1 MASVQALP
9 RKAQGGDASWPG
21 TQQDGHCGFV
31 GWPWPQTQPG
41 SEAVALAGGGCR
53 FSQEAG
59 RGWQLWQL
67 ACPRCAHEPSRVL
80 TVALELA
87 LAPPSGVE
95 RRAQR
100 GQGPALRHTAH
111 TGGPRIGVTC
121 CFCRGPAGDLVAAP
135 FFLRSK
141 LGTSSYPLKEY
152 SSVALSTCCVAPT
165 APSPAPKH
173 LHPPGGAPC
182 TRSWH
187 PSPQPPTLQAA
198 FGPDARG
205 CQWDPCL
212 CPLHLGILLSDPRF
226 TQAAAGPELPSLR
239 CRALHGVDSP
249 PL

>member
-141 LGTSSYPLKEY
+141 LGDIKLPLEGVQFRGVEHVLCGANCPLSSSQA
-152 SSVALSTCCVAPT
+152 SSPPRRST
-165 APSPAPKH
+165 
-173 LHPPGGAPC
+173 LHP
-182 TRSWH
+182 
-187 PSPQPPTLQAA
+187 
-198 FGPDARG
+198 
-205 CQWDPCL
+205 
-212 CPLHLGILLSDPRF
+212 
-226 TQAAAGPELPSLR
+226 
-239 CRALHGVDSP
+239 
-249 PL
+249 